1 MFHEFMKQNTVYAS
15 QWHIHLTNVSKSDA
29 FEENQP
35 KISAKL
41 PNEMHREFTES
52 ADFSTMY

>member
-1 MFHEFMKQNTVYAS
+1 MKQNTVYAS